1 MNLDTY
7 LSEVDSNAGLAKKLG
22 VAPSLISQWRNGVRP
37 IPFERCPQ
45 IESVTNGLVTRQ
57 ELCPDNWRELWP
69 ELAEQEKARE
79 FVVASAEVFRSRNEF
94 HDPPFK
100 S

>member
-79 FVVASAEVFRSRNEF
+79 VA
-94 HDPPFK
+94 
-100 S
+100 

>member
-69 ELAEQEKARE
+69 ELAGLNPLLI
-79 FVVASAEVFRSRNEF
+79 RSLVQTNEF